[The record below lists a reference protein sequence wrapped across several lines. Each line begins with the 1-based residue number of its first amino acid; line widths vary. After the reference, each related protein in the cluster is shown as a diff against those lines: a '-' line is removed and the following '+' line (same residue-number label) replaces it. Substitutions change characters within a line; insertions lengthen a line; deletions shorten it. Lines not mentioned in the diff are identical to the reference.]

1 MSHVRFFFLYI
12 LAVSF
17 IRREGGVLGH
27 ASTLWSPGENT
38 LVFSAVIAS

>member
-1 MSHVRFFFLYI
+1 MSHLVYFFLTY
-12 LAVSF
+12 LLSLF